1 MVPPTPEQLIARIGA
16 LPAAAPL
23 LHRLGDRRGIYLV
36 GGAVRDLLLDRP
48 PLDLDIVVEGDALA
62 LARDLG
68 GEIRAH
74 DRFGTGTVRL
84 DGRSYDLATARRER
98 YIHPGALP
106 DVRPAGIEE
115 DLQRRDFTVNAL
127 AVALSGPE
135 AGHLVTVPAALE
147 DLASGR
153 MRVLHP
159 ASFLDDPTRLLRL
172 ARYGERLGFTAE
184 PETAQFATSAIAR
197 GALGTVSGPR
207 IGTELRLLAG
217 EEDPVGALGA
227 LAPWRLDR
235 AIHPR
240 LSLEDPQLAHAA
252 LDLLPAG
259 GRRDRLVLAVTA
271 RGVPARELEAL
282 LDALG
287 FTAGDREVIVAAGTR
302 APAVATALQRAA
314 SASQIA
320 AAIGAAPEEAVALA
334 GALGPAAA
342 AREWFERLRDVR
354 LEITGTD
361 LLAAGIPSGP
371 DIGRGLAG
379 ALAAK
384 LDGAAPDRTAE
395 LEVAL
400 ASARAQ
406 S

>member
-1 MVPPTPEQLIARIGA
+1 MAPLTPEQLIARIGA

-23 LHRLGDRRGIYLV
+23 LQRVGERPGIYLV

-84 DGRSYDLATARRER
+84 DGRSYDLASARRER
-98 YIHPGALP
+98 YSHPGALP
-106 DVRPAGIEE
+106 DVQPAGIEE

-135 AGHLVTVPAALE
+135 AGRLVTVPMALE
-147 DLASGR
+147 DLDTGR

-172 ARYGERLGFTAE
+172 ARYGERLGFAAE
-184 PETAQFATSAIAR
+184 PETAQFATSAIAG
-197 GALGTVSGPR
+197 GALDTVSGPR

-217 EEDPVGALGA
+217 EDDPVGALRA

-235 AIHPR
+235 AIHPQ
-240 LSLEDPQLAHAA
+240 LGLEDPRLARAA
-252 LDLLPAG
+252 LHLLPAG
-259 GRRDRLVLAVTA
+259 GRRDRLVLAAAA
-271 RGVPARELEAL
+271 RGVPARELEQL

-287 FTAGDREVIVAAGTR
+287 FIAGDREAIVAAATR
-302 APAVATALQRAA
+302 AQAVAAALQRAH
-314 SASQIA
+314 SASEIA
-320 AAIGAAPEEAVALA
+320 AAILAAPEEAVALA
-334 GALGPAAA
+334 GALGPEAA
-342 AREWFERLRDVR
+342 AREWFERLRGVR

-371 DIGRGLAG
+371 DIGRGLAS

-384 LDGAAPDRTAE
+384 LDGAAPDRAAE

-400 ASARAQ
+400 ANARRE

>member
-1 MVPPTPEQLIARIGA
+1 MAPPTPEQLIARIGA
-16 LPAAAPL
+16 LPAAASL
-23 LHRLGDRRGIYLV
+23 LHRLGDRPGIYLV

-98 YIHPGALP
+98 YAHPGALP
-106 DVRPAGIEE
+106 DVEPAGIEE

-147 DLASGR
+147 DLDSGR
-153 MRVLHP
+153 LRVLHS

-184 PETAQFATSAIAR
+184 PETAQLATSAIAR
-197 GALGTVSGPR
+197 GALDTVSGPR

-217 EEDPVGALGA
+217 EEDPVAALRA

-240 LSLEDPQLAHAA
+240 LSLEDPQLARAA
-252 LDLLPAG
+252 LHLLPAA
-259 GRRDRLVLAVTA
+259 GRRDRLVLAAAA
-271 RGVPARELEAL
+271 RGVPARALEAL

-287 FTAGDREVIVAAGTR
+287 FTAGDREVIVAAATR
-302 APAVATALQRAA
+302 APAVAAALQRAA
-314 SASQIA
+314 SASEIA

-334 GALGPAAA
+334 GALGPDAA
-342 AREWFERLRDVR
+342 AREWFERLRGVR

-371 DIGRGLAG
+371 DIGRGLAR

-384 LDGAAPDRTAE
+384 LDGAAPDRAAE

-400 ASARAQ
+400 ASARRE